1 METFTFRFMHTLRS
15 RKKWSYGTEYS
26 LPDVGRDVKS
36 SYGEIPKNR
45 GGPVFT
51 GPSGHIMRSISFFRR
66 AMIRFSSREI

>member
-1 METFTFRFMHTLRS
+1 METYTFRFMHTLRS
-15 RKKWSYGTEYS
+15 RKNWSYGTEYS

-36 SYGEIPKNR
+36 SAEIPKSAEV
-45 GGPVFT
+45 PAT